1 MGIMNK
7 LFGKSDAPI
16 KTNQDFWVWFQQHE
30 KAFYSAVKNQTNIEK
45 DFFDKLSPKLDEL
58 KEGFY
63 FLTGMVHDDTAELV
77 ITAEGNINNIAFVE
91 DLVKSAPKMP
101 GWLFTALKP
110 AMDNDE
116 FSIGMAGHD
125 FSHENLSFYANDID
139 GCPDEID
146 ITMVHAD
153 LNADNASVITN
164 GTLIFLDNFLGELNF
179 ATTIDNLTVV
189 SKADA
194 KKPLISIKK
203 LKDFLFN
210 RQKEIIEKQDG
221 ALNSTRRNTDE
232 DSYASYE
239 FESKTGMPYIASMNA
254 TLLEWQHKASHPWI
268 SVVTIK
274 YDGDNN
280 NGMPDS
286 ESYDLLEQVETK
298 ILAELK
304 DFEGYLNIG
313 RETGD
318 GTREIYFACKDF
330 RKPSK
335 VLHATASNSSSKIA
349 VTFDIY
355 KDKYWR
361 SLSRY
366 AA

>member
-30 KAFYSAVKNQTNIEK
+30 KTFYNAVKNQTNIEK
-45 DFFDKLSPKLDEL
+45 EFFDKLSPKLDEL
-58 KEGFY
+58 KDGFY
-63 FLTGMVHDDTAELV
+63 FLTGMVHDDIAELV
-77 ITAEGNINNIAFVE
+77 VTAEGAINNIAFVE
-91 DLVKSAPKMP
+91 DLVSSAPKIP

-116 FSIGMAGHD
+116 FSIGMAGHN
-125 FSHENLSFYANDID
+125 FSYENLFFYANEID

-146 ITMVHAD
+146 ITMVHTG
-153 LNADNASVITN
+153 LNEDNAAVITN

-194 KKPLISIKK
+194 KKSLISITK
-203 LKDFLFN
+203 LKDFLIA
-210 RQKEIIEKQDG
+210 RQKEFVDRQDG
-221 ALNSTRRNTDE
+221 TRRNTDD

-239 FESKTGMPYIASMNA
+239 FESKTGMPFIASMNS
-254 TLLEWQHKASHPWI
+254 TLLEWDRKASHPWI

-280 NGMPDS
+280 NGMPDADT
-286 ESYDLLEQVETK
+286 YDLMEQVETK

-318 GTREIYFACKDF
+318 GTRETYFACKDF

-335 VLHATASNSSSKIA
+335 VLYALQRNSSSKIA
-349 VTFDIY
+349 ISFDIY

-361 SLSRY
+361 SLDRY
-366 AA
+366 AAQ

>member
-1 MGIMNK
+1 MGMMNK
-7 LFGKSDAPI
+7 LFGKSEAPI
-16 KTNQDFWVWFQQHE
+16 KTNQDFWAWFQQHE
-30 KAFYSAVKNQTNIEK
+30 KTFHGAVKTQTNIEK
-45 DFFDKLSPKLDEL
+45 EFFDKLSPKLDEL
-58 KEGFY
+58 KDGFY
-63 FLTGMVHDDTAELV
+63 FLTGMVHDDIAELV
-77 ITAEGNINNIAFVE
+77 ITAEGAIENIAFVE
-91 DLVKSAPKMP
+91 DLVNSAPKMP

-125 FSHENLSFYANDID
+125 FSHENLFFYANDID

-164 GTLIFLDNFLGELNF
+164 GTCIFLDNFLGELNF
-179 ATTIDNLTVV
+179 VTTIDNLTVIG
-189 SKADA
+189 KADA
-194 KKPLISIKK
+194 KKSLISIKK

-210 RQKEIIEKQDG
+210 RQKEFIDRQDG
-221 ALNSTRRNTDE
+221 SRRNTDD

-239 FESKTGMPYIASMNA
+239 FESKTGMPYIASMNS
-254 TLLEWQHKASHPWI
+254 TLLEWDRKASHPWI

-280 NGMPDS
+280 NGMPDADT
-286 ESYDLLEQVETK
+286 YDLMEQVETK
-298 ILAELK
+298 IVAELK

-318 GTREIYFACKDF
+318 GTRETYFACKDF

-335 VLHATASNSSSKIA
+335 VLHAIQNNSSSKIA
-349 VTFDIY
+349 ISFDIY